1 MKKLLAVILLFGSP
15 AFSSADWVSFPR
27 YAVPNP
33 GRDFLQSDI
42 NVGSGG
48 GQEIADNFTDVV
60 TTGKDFLNITWW
72 GGRSFG
78 SNSGMAFNGGNNFQL
93 RIYRDGAASTGF
105 PAINN
110 GGPGAKRLVT
120 INASTSGTQGVNRF
134 TSQRVA
140 YDSTN
145 NVTLWKYDLSI
156 DLNHPLYQNFEIDT
170 NFENGMHW
178 LSVVETDS
186 STNAN
191 DRDQAWYWMNGAG
204 NSLDRMGRRTGAE
217 WAGDS
222 DYELF
227 SQVAIL
233 PGGSTVF
240 HSRAFE
246 IRAVPEPGSISLL
259 GIVLGG
265 AVYRRRRFERK
276 L

>member
-1 MKKLLAVILLFGSP
+1 
-15 AFSSADWVSFPR
+15 
-27 YAVPNP
+27 
-33 GRDFLQSDI
+33 
-42 NVGSGG
+42 
-48 GQEIADNFTDVV
+48 
-60 TTGKDFLNITWW
+60 
-72 GGRSFG
+72 
-78 SNSGMAFNGGNNFQL
+78 
-93 RIYRDGAASTGF
+93 
-105 PAINN
+105 
-110 GGPGAKRLVT
+110 
-120 INASTSGTQGVNRF
+120 
-134 TSQRVA
+134 
-140 YDSTN
+140 
-145 NVTLWKYDLSI
+145 
-156 DLNHPLYQNFEIDT
+156 
-170 NFENGMHW
+170 
-178 LSVVETDS
+178 VVETDS